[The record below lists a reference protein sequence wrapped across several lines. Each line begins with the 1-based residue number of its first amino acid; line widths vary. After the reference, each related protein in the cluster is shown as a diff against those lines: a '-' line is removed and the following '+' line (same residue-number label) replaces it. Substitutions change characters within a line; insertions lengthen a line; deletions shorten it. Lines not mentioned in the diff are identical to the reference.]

1 MAQHLDPDELT
12 DLALGADARRT
23 PRRRDHLAECPRC
36 RDELDRLRRV
46 VRAARDVSTDDFL
59 TAPPDTVWHSIA
71 ARLDADTA
79 PQRPTGRDDTPA
91 VLGGPG
97 APDVSDLHDVPGGR
111 HGPDELGVFGEL
123 GGPAGTGSND
133 APGGGDAPGSRDVPG
148 GNGSGGL
155 GRGRAWLRRPALL
168 IAAASLVVGALLG
181 SAVTAWRLDDGT
193 PTAEASPANR
203 LAPLAVPR
211 AAGTVR
217 LVRGPEAEREVTV
230 TVTGLPRTDGYYE
243 VWLMD
248 RTHTR
253 LVAMGVLGPDGTATL
268 PLPTRI
274 DLGRYPLIDVSAQE
288 DDGNPAHS
296 GTSVVRGTLPG

>member
-1 MAQHLDPDELT
+1 M
-12 DLALGADARRT
+12 
-23 PRRRDHLAECPRC
+23 
-36 RDELDRLRRV
+36 
-46 VRAARDVSTDDFL
+46 
-59 TAPPDTVWHSIA
+59 
-71 ARLDADTA
+71 
-79 PQRPTGRDDTPA
+79 
-91 VLGGPG
+91 
-97 APDVSDLHDVPGGR
+97 
-111 HGPDELGVFGEL
+111 
-123 GGPAGTGSND
+123 
-133 APGGGDAPGSRDVPG
+133 
-148 GNGSGGL
+148 
-155 GRGRAWLRRPALL
+155 RRPALL

-193 PTAEASPANR
+193 PTAEASPTNR

-230 TVTGLPRTDGYYE
+230 TVTGLPRSDGYYE

-268 PLPTRI
+268 PLPARI

-288 DDGNPAHS
+288 DNGNPAHS
-296 GTSVVRGTLPG
+296 GTSVVRGALPG

>member
-1 MAQHLDPDELT
+1 MAQHLDADELT
-12 DLALGADARRT
+12 DLALAADARPT
-23 PRRRDHLAECPRC
+23 PRQRDHLARCPRC
-36 RDELDRLRRV
+36 SEELGRLRRV

-59 TAPPDTVWHSIA
+59 TAPPDTVWHAIA
-71 ARLDADTA
+71 AELDTDTDTP
-79 PQRPTGRDDTPA
+79 PQRPVGNDDGPTGVGRVGAADVPA
-91 VLGGPG
+91 GPFVLHGSDGPG
-97 APDVSDLHDVPGGR
+97 G
-111 HGPDELGVFGEL
+111 
-123 GGPAGTGSND
+123 AGNSG
-133 APGGGDAPGSRDVPG
+133 
-148 GNGSGGL
+148 GSGGRRP
-155 GRGRAWLRRPALL
+155 GRSRAWLRRPALL
-168 IAAASLVVGALLG
+168 AAAASLVVGALLG
-181 SAVTAWRLDDGT
+181 SAVTAWQLDKG
-193 PTAEASPANR
+193 PPEAEAGPPSR

-217 LVRGPEAEREVTV
+217 LVRGAEADREVTV

-288 DDGNPAHS
+288 DNGNPAHS
-296 GTSVVRGTLPG
+296 GRSVVRGALPG

>member
-1 MAQHLDPDELT
+1 MAKHLNADELT
-12 DLALGADARRT
+12 DLALGADTRPT
-23 PRRRDHLAECPRC
+23 PRQRDHLARCPRC
-36 RDELDRLRRV
+36 REELDQLRRV
-46 VRAARDVSTDDFL
+46 VRAARGVSTDDFL
-59 TAPPDTVWHSIA
+59 TAPPDTVWHTIA
-71 ARLDADTA
+71 AHLGGDTA
-79 PQRPTGRDDTPA
+79 PQRPTETDATPTA
-91 VLGGPG
+91 QAGPG
-97 APDVSDLHDVPGGR
+97 APDVHDAPDVRDVPGGR
-111 HGPDELGVFGEL
+111 HGPGEL
-123 GGPAGTGSND
+123 GGADGRPG
-133 APGGGDAPGSRDVPG
+133 PGGRDVPG
-148 GNGSGGL
+148 DGGSGGL
-155 GRGRAWLRRPALL
+155 GRGRAWPPRPALL

-181 SAVTAWRLDDGT
+181 SAVTAWRLDDG
-193 PTAEASPANR
+193 PPAAEASAANR
-203 LAPLAVPR
+203 LAPLAVPH

-268 PLPTRI
+268 PLPARI

>member
-1 MAQHLDPDELT
+1 MAQHLGADELT
-12 DLALGADARRT
+12 DLALGGDARTT
-23 PRRRDHLAECPRC
+23 PRQRDHLAGCPRC
-36 RDELDRLRRV
+36 REELDQLRRV
-46 VRAARDVSTDDFL
+46 VHAARDVSTDDLL

-71 ARLDADTA
+71 AQLDSDTA
-79 PQRPTGRDDTPA
+79 PQRPTGSADTPTA
-91 VLGGPG
+91 LGGPD
-97 APDVSDLHDVPGGR
+97 APD
-111 HGPDELGVFGEL
+111 
-123 GGPAGTGSND
+123 
-133 APGGGDAPGSRDVPG
+133 AP
-148 GNGSGGL
+148 GGL
-155 GRGRAWLRRPALL
+155 GRGRAWWRRPALL
-168 IAAASLVVGALLG
+168 VAAASLVVGALLG
-181 SAVTAWRLDDGT
+181 GAVTAWRLDDGP
-193 PTAEASPANR
+193 PTADASPANR

-268 PLPTRI
+268 PLPARI

-288 DDGNPAHS
+288 DNGNPAHS
-296 GTSVVRGTLPG
+296 GTSVVRGALPG

>member
-1 MAQHLDPDELT
+1 MVQHLDADELT
-12 DLALGADARRT
+12 DLALGADARPSARQ
-23 PRRRDHLAECPRC
+23 RDHLAQCPRC
-36 RDELDRLRRV
+36 HEELDQLRRV

-59 TAPPDTVWHSIA
+59 TAPPDTVWHAITA
-71 ARLDADTA
+71 QLDSDTA
-79 PQRPTGRDDTPA
+79 PQRSTGSDDTPTA
-91 VLGGPG
+91 LGGPG
-97 APDVSDLHDVPGGR
+97 EPGLPDGPSSRPTPGGR
-111 HGPDELGVFGEL
+111 
-123 GGPAGTGSND
+123 D
-133 APGGGDAPGSRDVPG
+133 APGGGR
-148 GNGSGGL
+148 SGGL
-155 GRGRAWLRRPALL
+155 GHGRAWLRRPALM

-181 SAVTAWRLDDGT
+181 SAVTAWRLDDGP
-193 PTAEASPANR
+193 PTAGASPANR

-288 DDGNPAHS
+288 DNGNPAHS
-296 GTSVVRGTLPG
+296 GTSVVRGALPG

>member
-1 MAQHLDPDELT
+1 MAQHLDADELT
-12 DLALGADARRT
+12 DLALGADARPT
-23 PRRRDHLAECPRC
+23 PLQRDHLAHCPRC
-36 RDELDRLRRV
+36 REELDQLRRV

-59 TAPPDTVWHSIA
+59 TAPPDTVWHTIA
-71 ARLDADTA
+71 AQLDGDTA
-79 PQRPTGRDDTPA
+79 PHRPTETDATPTA
-91 VLGGPG
+91 LAGP
-97 APDVSDLHDVPGGR
+97 
-111 HGPDELGVFGEL
+111 GEL
-123 GGPAGTGSND
+123 GGADG
-133 APGGGDAPGSRDVPG
+133 RDVPG
-148 GNGSGGL
+148 DGASGGL
-155 GRGRAWLRRPALL
+155 GRGRAWPPRPALL

-181 SAVTAWRLDDGT
+181 SAVTVWRLDHG
-193 PTAEASPANR
+193 PPAAEASAANR

-268 PLPTRI
+268 PLPARI
-274 DLGRYPLIDVSAQE
+274 DLGRYPLIDVSAQD

-296 GTSVVRGTLPG
+296 GTSVVRGPLRG